1 MPENVCIKF
10 IRLRIMSSRFGS
22 WLSHFVDASDT
33 SQVPQ
38 MTAKLSDIDQRYEH
52 FEMFSLGVDET
63 GDLRKRDRRT
73 ILTTWASMQHDP
85 TIAAALNLHVTAAL
99 GGHESRGDVVFM
111 SPSDKLRSGG
121 KNAQNLRALVEK
133 EARFLMPML
142 NEIAFAMARF
152 GFSYGDSYARVYGK
166 KGHGLTQIMCNE
178 YTEAPLIQAYE
189 QGGRT
194 IGFHVLEKDTNEIKK
209 ITKLTTAQMVRMKMP
224 RYAPVPQFRVGRYL
238 HQALL
243 QEDDV
248 TKLPIMPA
256 EVGGSILY
264 DAEEPWANVQLI
276 LQALNSQQIAD
287 SVEQAFLT
295 VDVSGMPPEQRNKY
309 RQGLTKMLQKHK
321 NNVRDALQGGDAIWS
336 KAWHILPVWGDKQVL
351 NAVGDLSRRS
361 APLSTEALMINVRR
375 MCGSLGMDLAL
386 LGWAEQLAGGLGDG
400 AAFHTS
406 AQIGQKSIHIRSAL
420 TPAFNQMVNLHFGY
434 KYGYMFEEHEIPWKF
449 EFYSDISA
457 TSTEALSNKQ
467 TRSNTMAMF
476 SGSLLSLKELALDKT
491 SNILMLTKIG
501 GCDDDEAEVLA
512 TSLDQSIRRGQQE
525 QGGAFPGGPDEP
537 EPQAADD
544 FNPDELESDDEEVE

>member
-1 MPENVCIKF
+1 MK
-10 IRLRIMSSRFGS
+10 SRFGS
-22 WLSHFVDASDT
+22 FLAHFMDASSV
-33 SQVPQ
+33 SQAPA
-38 MTAKLSDIDQRYEH
+38 MTANLSDIDNRYEN

-111 SPSDKLRSGG
+111 SPAAKIKGGGQNAKRLRE
-121 KNAQNLRALVEK
+121 LVQK
-133 EARFLMPML
+133 EANFLIPLL
-142 NEIAFAMARF
+142 NDIAFPLARF
-152 GFSYGDSYARVYGK
+152 GFSYGDSYVRVYGS
-166 KGHGLTQIMCNE
+166 KGYGLTQLMCNE

-194 IGFHVLEKDTNEIKK
+194 VGFHVLEKENNSIPK
-209 ITKLTTAQMVRMKMP
+209 ITKLTTTQMVRMKMP
-224 RYAPVPQFRVGRYL
+224 RYAPVPQFRIGQYL
-238 HQALL
+238 HKAML
-243 QEDDV
+243 QEDDIN
-248 TKLPIMPA
+248 KLPVIAA

-321 NNVRDALQGGDAIWS
+321 NNVRDALRGGDAIWS
-336 KAWHILPVWGDKQVL
+336 KAWHVLPVWGDKQVL

-361 APLSTEALMINVRR
+361 TPLNTEALMINVRR

-406 AQIGQKSIHIRSAL
+406 AQIGQKSIHIRTAL
-420 TPAFNQMVNLHFGY
+420 TRAFNQIVNLHFGY

-457 TSTEALSNKQ
+457 ASTEALTNKQ

-476 SGSLLSLKELALDKT
+476 SGSLLSLKELALDKK
-491 SNILMLTKIG
+491 SNLIMLTNIG

-512 TSLDQSIRRGQQE
+512 TALDASIRRSQQE
-525 QGGAFPGGPDEP
+525 QVEGGQFAGGEPGQDDHNPDPDLNPDKEEP
-537 EPQAADD
+537 E
-544 FNPDELESDDEEVE
+544 EE

>member
-1 MPENVCIKF
+1 
-10 IRLRIMSSRFGS
+10 MSTRFGS
-22 WLSHFVDASDT
+22 FLAHFMDAPGATQS
-33 SQVPQ
+33 PK
-38 MTAKLSDIDQRYEH
+38 MTASLGDIDNRYES

-63 GDLRKRDRRT
+63 GDLQKRERRT
-73 ILTTWASMQHDP
+73 ILSTWASMQHDP
-85 TIAAALNLHVTAAL
+85 TIAAALNLHITAAL
-99 GGHESRGDVVFM
+99 GGHESRGDVIFM
-111 SPSDKLRSGG
+111 SPANKIKNGGQNAKRLRE
-121 KNAQNLRALVEK
+121 LVVK
-133 EARFLMPML
+133 EANFITPML
-142 NEIAFAMARF
+142 NEVAFALARY
-152 GFSYGDSYARVYGK
+152 GFSYGDSYVRVYGK
-166 KGHGLTQIMCNE
+166 KGYGLTQLMCNE

-194 IGFHVLEKDTNEIKK
+194 VGFHVLERGNNEMPK
-209 ITKLTTAQMVRMKMP
+209 ITKLTTTQMVRMKMP
-224 RYAPVPQFRVGRYL
+224 RYAPVPQFRIGRFL
-238 HQALL
+238 HQTML

-248 TKLPIMPA
+248 DKLPIIPA

-336 KAWHILPVWGDKQVL
+336 KAWHILPVWGDKQIL

-361 APLSTEALMINVRR
+361 TPLSTEALMVNVRR
-375 MCGSLGMDLAL
+375 MCGALGMDLAL

-406 AQIGQKSIHIRSAL
+406 AQIGQKSIHIRTAL
-420 TPAFNQMVNLHFGY
+420 TQAFNRIVNLHFGY

-457 TSTEALSNKQ
+457 ASTEALTNKQ

-476 SGSLLSLKELALDKT
+476 GNALLTLKEVGADKR
-491 SNILMLTKIG
+491 SNLIMLTSIA
-501 GCDDDEAEVLA
+501 GCDDEEAEILA
-512 TSLDQSIRRGQQE
+512 ESLDKSIRRGQRE
-525 QGGAFPGGPDEP
+525 QDSPFPAGSQDTDISGFKPDEEP
-537 EPQAADD
+537 E
-544 FNPDELESDDEEVE
+544 EE

>member
-1 MPENVCIKF
+1 MT
-10 IRLRIMSSRFGS
+10 SRFGDF
-22 WLSHFVDASDT
+22 LAHFIDGAAT
-33 SQVPQ
+33 AQAPQ
-38 MTAKLSDIDQRYEH
+38 MTAKLSDIDQRYDQ
-52 FEMFSLGVDET
+52 FEMFSLGMDET

-85 TIAAALNLHVTAAL
+85 TVAAALNLHVTAAL

-111 SPSDKLRSGG
+111 SPADKLRSGG
-121 KNAQNLRALVEK
+121 QNAKRLRDLVEK
-133 EARFLMPML
+133 EARFLVPLL
-142 NEIAFAMARF
+142 NDIAFAMARY
-152 GFSYGDSYARVYGK
+152 GFSYGDSYARVYGT
-166 KGHGLTQIMCNE
+166 KGYGLTQLMCNE

-194 IGFHVLEKDTNEIKK
+194 VGFHVLEKEGSEARK
-209 ITKLTTAQMVRMKMP
+209 ITKLTTTQMVRMKMP
-224 RYAPVPQFRVGRYL
+224 RYAPVPQFRLGNYL
-238 HQALL
+238 HKAML
-243 QEDDV
+243 QQDDINQ
-248 TKLPIMPA
+248 LPIIPA
-256 EVGGSILY
+256 EVGGSLLY

-321 NNVRDALQGGDAIWS
+321 NNVRDALRGGDAIWS
-336 KAWHILPVWGDKQVL
+336 KAWHVLPVWGDKQVL

-361 APLSTEALMINVRR
+361 TPLNTDALMINVRR

-406 AQIGQKSIHIRSAL
+406 AQIGQKSIHIRTAL
-420 TPAFNQMVNLHFGY
+420 TRAFNHAVNLHFGY
-434 KYGYMFEEHEIPWKF
+434 KYGYMFAEHEIPWKF

-457 TSTEALSNKQ
+457 ASTEALTNKQ

-476 SGSLLSLKELALDKT
+476 SGSLLSLKELGLNKK

-501 GCDDDEAEVLA
+501 GVDDDEAEILA
-512 TSLDQSIRRGQQE
+512 TSLDDSIRRSQQEQNGGGQFQGEPGQGQQE
-525 QGGAFPGGPDEP
+525 NEDFKPDS
-537 EPQAADD
+537 
-544 FNPDELESDDEEVE
+544 LIDDEDPEEE